1 MTSKLDKY
9 YDKIT
14 ADMDKLQECMEAN
27 LHLVDPETV
36 IALVEKAKVK
46 WNFLNDEDKDYVHAC
61 EMAINERITWNLN
74 ED

>member
-36 IALVEKAKVK
+36 WALVDIAKFK
-46 WNFLNDEDKDYVHAC
+46 WNFLNDEDKDYVNMC
-61 EMAINERITWNLN
+61 EMAINEKIAWNIN